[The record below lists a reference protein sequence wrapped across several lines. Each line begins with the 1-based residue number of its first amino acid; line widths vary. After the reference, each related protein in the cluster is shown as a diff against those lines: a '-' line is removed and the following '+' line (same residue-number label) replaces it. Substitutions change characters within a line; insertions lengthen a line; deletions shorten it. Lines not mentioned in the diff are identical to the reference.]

1 MVNINVTP
9 KRRGHSPINGRRAAE
24 KNESQEGT
32 TGAKNEKRVSR
43 NPSLPIHH
51 HPVEQSNTNCATHLG
66 HLHERHGPLLHARP
80 ARAALHHHRETV
92 LPPVL
97 EGSRDLLT
105 LCAAQRTTCRTNK
118 EKRGSNTR
126 IMKKIILARRVQVP
140 GTSYQ
145 VPSTSYDKE

>member
-1 MVNINVTP
+1 MGAEPQKKTRAKKEQLVQKT
-9 KRRGHSPINGRRAAE
+9 KNGSLA
-24 KNESQEGT
+24 T
-32 TGAKNEKRVSR
+32 L
-43 NPSLPIHH
+43 PLPIHH